1 VTPFAIV
8 ARALSRPA
16 RDRKGKDCR
25 RPLRHEPMLVRRLP
39 ACANHL
45 RTTENASLSTKKIG
59 ANAGPRW
66 QKAPL
71 FVVIYNNSRGSIQER
86 LAGTLSSCSGWD
98 RQSPGPSFA
107 VIHHIYEFNNLLT
120 NSHALSRALQ

>member
-1 VTPFAIV
+1 
-8 ARALSRPA
+8 
-16 RDRKGKDCR
+16 
-25 RPLRHEPMLVRRLP
+25 MLVRRLP

-71 FVVIYNNSRGSIQER
+71 FVVIYNNSRGSIQGR
-86 LAGTLSSCSGWD
+86 LAGNC
-98 RQSPGPSFA
+98 R
-107 VIHHIYEFNNLLT
+107 
-120 NSHALSRALQ
+120 RAQGGIVSLPDHRSQ

>member
-1 VTPFAIV
+1 MTPFAIV

-16 RDRKGKDCR
+16 RDRKGKDM
-25 RPLRHEPMLVRRLP
+25 PSTISAP
-39 ACANHL
+39 ADVGAPAAGMRDSL